1 MGANYAAGLA
11 EAVTDGL
18 ASLESG
24 IAAHLAGNMF
34 PALPLGY
41 VQPIIDA
48 LLALAEGEPER
59 LIGLPGDLSPLPVD
73 AEVDDSNEFFPG
85 YVVRADVLIDITRT
99 EPFLGAY
106 LALPTE

>member
-11 EAVTDGL
+11 GAVTDGL

-48 LLALAEGEPER
+48 LLALAETKAHEQTQR
-59 LIGLPGDLSPLPVD
+59 DLLAIWV
-73 AEVDDSNEFFPG
+73 
-85 YVVRADVLIDITRT
+85 
-99 EPFLGAY
+99 AY
-106 LALPTE
+106 ANWKSAAR